1 MMKDKPL
8 ISHIF
13 IIRGGEGTKGG
24 GMFLDKV
31 KEVNKTDKGSYLRLL
46 SGCII

>member
-8 ISHIF
+8 ISHIL
-13 IIRGGEGTKGG
+13 IVRGGTKGG